1 MVRLVILDFM
11 EAVTGWLELRRFKA
25 CALVWWSR
33 VSGGLHAAAATC
45 VLGGEVGVV
54 GGDLV
59 AAASRRVLGEILLGD
74 AGPTMATSWMPLS
87 C

>member
-1 MVRLVILDFM
+1 MV
-11 EAVTGWLELRRFKA
+11 GA
-25 CALVWWSR
+25 CAQVKARAMVWWSH
-33 VSGGLHAAAATC
+33 VGGGLHAAVATC

-59 AAASRRVLGEILLGD
+59 SAAGKRVRGEILLGD

>member
-1 MVRLVILDFM
+1 MV
-11 EAVTGWLELRRFKA
+11 GA
-25 CALVWWSR
+25 CAQGKARAVVWQSR
-33 VSGGLHAAAATC
+33 VSGGLLVAAATC
-45 VLGGEVGVV
+45 ILGGEVGVV

-59 AAASRRVLGEILLGD
+59 VAAGRRVLGEILLGD